1 MKKELQSRL
10 SRYTAAAAAVVG
22 AVTGANSQIVYT
34 DINPDETHD
43 PANNGG
49 VEFGMLDINNDAVLD
64 FYVYSR
70 DTTVAGTGTFKLTM
84 VAPYGT
90 LGNAVAGDAP
100 SGYNYAFALTSGTA
114 ISAATAWITP
124 ASSGALSMA
133 LNVDGSFPY
142 ASYWA
147 NGVTDKYLGL
157 KFFVGG
163 NAHYGWAR
171 LDVTA
176 DGDVFTMKDYA
187 YNATADA
194 AINAGQMA
202 GINTMELES
211 LLQFVNQSDNS
222 VKVVINGG
230 LTEGTISLVSAAG
243 QVVST
248 GKVDSDEY
256 SVSLNGLSAGIYV
269 ISAQFAEGTM
279 TKKVIVH

>member
-34 DINPDETHD
+34 DVTPDETHD
-43 PANNGG
+43 PANNAG
-49 VEFGMLDINNDAVLD
+49 VEFGLLDINNDAVLD

-70 DTTVAGTGTFKLTM
+70 DTTIAGTGTVKFTA
-84 VAPYGT
+84 VAPYGA

-133 LNVDGSFPY
+133 LTLDGAFPY
-142 ASYWA
+142 ASYWN

-176 DGDVFTMKDYA
+176 AGDVFTIKDYA
-187 YNATADA
+187 YNGTADA

-256 SVSLNGLSAGIYV
+256 TVSLNGLSAGIYV

>member
-1 MKKELQSRL
+1 M
-10 SRYTAAAAAVVG
+10 
-22 AVTGANSQIVYT
+22 
-34 DINPDETHD
+34 
-43 PANNGG
+43 
-49 VEFGMLDINNDAVLD
+49 
-64 FYVYSR
+64 
-70 DTTVAGTGTFKLTM
+70 
-84 VAPYGT
+84 
-90 LGNAVAGDAP
+90 
-100 SGYNYAFALTSGTA
+100 ALTLD
-114 ISAATAWITP
+114 
-124 ASSGALSMA
+124 GA
-133 LNVDGSFPY
+133 FPY
-142 ASYWA
+142 ASYWN

-171 LDVTA
+171 LDVTV
-176 DGDVFTMKDYA
+176 DGDVFTIKDYA
-187 YNATADA
+187 YNGTADA

-248 GKVDSDEY
+248 GNVDSDEY
-256 SVSLNGLSAGIYV
+256 TVSLNGLSSGIYV